1 MSEYHKPREKARIYG
16 VEKLSDV
23 ELLAVILGS
32 GSKKQSVLELASEL
46 IQKYNGFTHLFVQE
60 KVELVRND
68 GIGEVKAVQI
78 CAIFELHKRL
88 LKQEKTIVKA
98 QIIKPVDLFRVV
110 QNYAYKSQESMILL
124 CVNTRN
130 VLISEQ
136 VVFIGS
142 LNSVAIHPREIFKI
156 AISQTASKIF
166 IAHNH
171 PSGDT
176 EPSIED
182 LDVTKR
188 LVKVSKLV
196 GIELIDHIVFS
207 QTDFV
212 SIRELEP
219 DIFL

>member
-32 GSKKQSVLELASEL
+32 GSKNQSVLELASEL
-46 IQKYNGFTHLFVQE
+46 IQKYNGFNHLFVQE
-60 KVELVRND
+60 KVELVQND
-68 GIGEVKAVQI
+68 GIGEVKAAQI

-88 LKQEKTIVKA
+88 LKQENTVIQT
-98 QIIKPVDLFRVV
+98 QIIKPIDIFRVV